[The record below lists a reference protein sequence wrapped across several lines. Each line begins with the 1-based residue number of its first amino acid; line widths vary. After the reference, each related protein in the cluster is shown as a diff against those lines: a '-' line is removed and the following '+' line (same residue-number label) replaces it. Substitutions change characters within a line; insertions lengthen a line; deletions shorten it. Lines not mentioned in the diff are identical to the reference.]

1 MAGVKKVFE
10 TLGNIWN
17 VIDLRKKII
26 FTLGILV
33 LYRIGT
39 QVPVPFLNPDIAY
52 LMREMTSGT
61 VFGFLNV
68 MAGDA
73 FVQANL
79 FALSISPY
87 ITASIVMQLLCV
99 AIPTF
104 ERWSKEEGES
114 GKKKITQI
122 TRVMTV
128 ALALITAF
136 GYYQLLRS
144 NSMPGSGG
152 PPMLLDTSFFAGM
165 VIVATYCAGAS
176 LIMWLAEKINEK
188 GIGNGISII
197 LFVNIISR
205 GPAIASNFLAMF
217 TSGEITPIILAL
229 VGIVGAIA
237 MVAFIVFFS
246 NSERRIPVQYAKR
259 VVGRK
264 QYGGQNSNLPIKLN
278 MSGVMPII
286 FANSIV
292 AIPAT
297 AAMMFGWAPEE
308 GFWYGF
314 FNLFNPTSLV
324 YIGIFLALL
333 IAFAYF
339 YISISFN
346 PVEISNNLK
355 KNGGF
360 VPGIRPGKPTT
371 DYITKILN
379 RIVLIGALFLIVIA
393 GTPMIIAAGANL
405 FDGTVARSLQMI
417 AFGGTSIL
425 IVVGVAMETARE
437 IEAQMTMRHF
447 KGFLE

>member
-1 MAGVKKVFE
+1 MTAVKKVFE

-26 FTLGILV
+26 FTIGILV

-39 QVPVPFLNPDIAY
+39 QVPVPYLNPDIAY
-52 LMREMTSGT
+52 LMREMTAGT

-136 GYYQLLRS
+136 GYYQFLRS
-144 NSMPGSGG
+144 NSTPGQGA
-152 PPMLLDTSFFAGM
+152 PMLLDTSFFAGM

-205 GPAIASNFLAMF
+205 GPAIAANFLAMF
-217 TSGEITPIILAL
+217 TSGQVASILLAL
-229 VGIVGAIA
+229 FGIVGAIA

-297 AAMMFGWAPEE
+297 AAMMFGGAPES
-308 GFWYGF
+308 GFWYRF
-314 FNLFNPTSLV
+314 FNLFNPTSLL
-324 YIGIFLALL
+324 YIGIFLVLL
-333 IAFAYF
+333 VAFAYF

-371 DYITKILN
+371 DYITRILN
-379 RIVLIGALFLIVIA
+379 RIVLIGALFLVVIA
-393 GTPMIIAAGANL
+393 GLPMLIASGATL
-405 FDGTVARSLQMI
+405 FEGTVANSLRAI
-417 AFGGTSIL
+417 AFGGTSVL

>member
-1 MAGVKKVFE
+1 MGKVF
-10 TLGNIWN
+10 TAIRDVWN
-17 VIDLRKKII
+17 VIDLRKKIV
-26 FTLGILV
+26 FTLFILI

-39 QVPVPFLNPDIAY
+39 QVPVPFLDPNVMYI
-52 LMREMTSGT
+52 MRAQTEGT
-61 VFGFLNV
+61 VFGFLNL
-68 MAGDA
+68 MSGDA
-73 FVQANL
+73 FNQATL

-87 ITASIVMQLLCV
+87 ITSSIVMQLLCV

-104 ERWSKEEGES
+104 ERWSKEEGEG

-122 TRVMTV
+122 TRILTV
-128 ALALITAF
+128 ALALVTAF
-136 GYYQLLRS
+136 GYYQFLRRG
-144 NSMPGSGG
+144 NA
-152 PPMLLDTSFFAGM
+152 LTDESFFAGL
-165 VIVATYCAGAS
+165 VIVMCYCAGAS
-176 LIMWLAEKINEK
+176 LIMWLGEKINEK

-205 GPAIASNFLAMF
+205 MPSILANFLEMF
-217 TSGEITPIILAL
+217 TSGMILLIIF
-229 VGIVGAIA
+229 GILGIFAMIA
-237 MVAFIVFFS
+237 MVYFIVFFS

-264 QYGGQNSNLPIKLN
+264 MYGGQSSNLPIKLN

-297 AAMMFGWAPEE
+297 IAMMFGGGQPDS
-308 GFWYGF
+308 GFWGF
-314 FNLFNPTSLV
+314 FFDIFNQTSPLF
-324 YIGIFLALL
+324 IIIFIALL

-346 PVEISNNLK
+346 PIEVSNNLK

-360 VPGIRPGKPTT
+360 VPGIRPGQPTT
-371 DYITKILN
+371 DYITKILT
-379 RIVLIGALFLIVIA
+379 RITLIGALFLVVIA
-393 GTPMIIAAGANL
+393 ALPMIISAVASMNVFAGSAI
-405 FDGTVARSLQMI
+405 APSLQAL
-417 AFGGTSIL
+417 AFGGTSVL